1 MTTILI
7 SIITAAITAL
17 LTTVIKSMID
27 QFNYKNKLQKDLEF
41 EQQRSVKNTVSKYKG
56 QLVDSI
62 SSLHHRLKHLAREE
76 GYSKLNNK
84 FVENNDEFLKSSI
97 YRFLSVFAHI
107 HIINQEII
115 HFDPTKAHEDE
126 LVLMKYF
133 KIFPLVFQDKDL
145 EENMSKTFTEKS
157 LIPRNTFEEMYKW
170 LIVDKSV
177 ISYSDFLKEYDSNE
191 QYFLPINEYLLDLK
205 PDDSSTR

>member
-27 QFNYKNKLQKDLEF
+27 QLNYKNKLQKDLEF
-41 EQQRSVKNTVSKYKG
+41 EQQRSVKNTISKYKG

-62 SSLHHRLKHLAREE
+62 ASLHHRLKHIAREE
-76 GYSKLNNK
+76 GYAKLSTDIVK
-84 FVENNDEFLKSSI
+84 KDTETLMSTI

-115 HFDPTKAHEDE
+115 HFDPTKAHE
-126 LVLMKYF
+126 VNWF
-133 KIFPLVFQDKDL
+133 
-145 EENMSKTFTEKS
+145 
-157 LIPRNTFEEMYKW
+157 
-170 LIVDKSV
+170 
-177 ISYSDFLKEYDSNE
+177 
-191 QYFLPINEYLLDLK
+191 
-205 PDDSSTR
+205 